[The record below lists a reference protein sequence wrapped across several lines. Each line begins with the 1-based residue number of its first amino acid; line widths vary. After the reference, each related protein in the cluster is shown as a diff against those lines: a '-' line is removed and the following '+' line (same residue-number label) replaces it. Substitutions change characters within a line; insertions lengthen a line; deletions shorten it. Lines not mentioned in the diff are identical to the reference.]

1 MSAKSLPRWKL
12 VARASVIGL
21 LFAKHGTRFCVG
33 WLGLWLRRSGKARRR
48 AWLGQVVVDLFRQL
62 GAIFIKVG

>member
-33 WLGLWLRRSGKARRR
+33 WLGLWLRRSGQAR
-48 AWLGQVVVDLFRQL
+48 
-62 GAIFIKVG
+62 